1 MFKSVLTMNTPDRC
15 DDCLCVDTY
24 DSSYQWCRYAKKKMP
39 FSIHFTKPDWC
50 PLNPL
55 PEKDDW
61 DDPYDEY
68 YTGYANGWNRCL
80 SKITGE
86 DDELC

>member
-1 MFKSVLTMNTPDRC
+1 MSKSVLVIDTPENC
-15 DDCLCVDTY
+15 GKCKFI
-24 DSSYQWCRYAKKKMP
+24 SGFWCRAMNGRRVP
-39 FSIHFTKPDWC
+39 NNDVIPNWC
-50 PLNPL
+50 PLKPL

-61 DDPYDEY
+61 DDQYDEY

-86 DDELC
+86 YDELC